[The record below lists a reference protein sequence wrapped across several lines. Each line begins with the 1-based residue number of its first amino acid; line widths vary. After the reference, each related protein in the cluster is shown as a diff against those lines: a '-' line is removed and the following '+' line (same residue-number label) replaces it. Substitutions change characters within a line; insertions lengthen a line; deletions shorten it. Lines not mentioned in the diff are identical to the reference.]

1 MIGTILISF
10 VAGAVVTVLVLRNN
24 PGFWSKIKK

>member
-1 MIGTILISF
+1 MIGSFIIGF